1 MNGRWELSPD
11 PPGAFTTI
19 AHVWQH
25 RWLLGF
31 IGSRALRKT
40 YRRTVLGW
48 LWLFINPL
56 FPLAVR
62 TLIFGALLGVGSH
75 GIPYFLFLLA
85 GTLAWDALATSL
97 NWGTRSLEM
106 NRNLTDQIYLPR
118 AILPLGNVVPALLDQ
133 AIKGTVFV
141 AALGYYALRDGRI
154 YVRTDA
160 GFVWAGGA
168 MVLVLAFAMGLSFFT
183 AVWGET
189 GRDARYALG
198 QVLMIW
204 QLLTP
209 VLYPLSAVPAEYRGW
224 IRLNPMATLV
234 ETFKWGLFGIGEMRP
249 IEFAATATAVL
260 ALLLAGLFY
269 FARTEAR
276 AVDLR

>member
-1 MNGRWELSPD
+1 MNGRWELSSE
-11 PPGAFTTI
+11 PPGAFATVVD
-19 AHVWQH
+19 VWRH

-48 LWLFINPL
+48 LWLFIIPL

-62 TLIFGALLGVGSH
+62 TLIFGALLGVASH

-97 NWGTRSLEM
+97 MWGTRSLEM

-118 AILPLGNVVPALLDQ
+118 AILPLGNSVPALLDL

-141 AALGYYALRDGRI
+141 GALVYYTVRDGRA

-160 GFVWAGGA
+160 GPLWALA
-168 MVLVLAFAMGLSFFT
+168 ALALVLALALGMSFFT
-183 AVWGET
+183 SVWGEA
-189 GRDARYALG
+189 GRDARFALG
-198 QVLMIW
+198 QVLSIW
-204 QLLTP
+204 HLLTP
-209 VLYPLSAVPAEYRGW
+209 VLYPLSAVPAQYRGW
-224 IRLNPMATLV
+224 VRVNPMATLV
-234 ETFKWGLFGIGEMRP
+234 ETFKWGLFGIGEIRP
-249 IEFAATATAVL
+249 VEFALTAAAVL
-260 ALLLAGLFY
+260 AVLLIGLFY